1 MGLEVQVQG
10 EQDPEPPW
18 AFRRIQ
24 LEYLVRGLNLPEKAV
39 AQAIEL
45 SEKKYCSV
53 MATVSGVAE
62 VSSHFQIEAPG
73 S

>member
-1 MGLEVQVQG
+1 LN
-10 EQDPEPPW
+10 PPKGP
-18 AFRRIQ
+18 
-24 LEYLVRGLNLPEKAV
+24 RGLRVLLSLNLNL
-39 AQAIEL
+39 QAHEL